1 MKRELTVSL
10 LALGVATCVLL
21 LHHFLSIERAR
32 KVSHLAAMPGRS
44 IGSFQ
49 PATHVPGG
57 AAQRFQLQVIDPGQG
72 VPRTIQVDAIL
83 NVKEKV
89 KNSIS
94 FSGGT
99 SGFGGSF
106 IGAGY
111 STNNI
116 MGHGESISIQA
127 QGGTR
132 AYQYVF
138 TFTEP

>member
-1 MKRELTVSL
+1 MDMKRELTVSL

-21 LHHFLSIERAR
+21 LHHFLSLERAR
-32 KVSHLAAMPGRS
+32 KVSYL
-44 IGSFQ
+44 
-49 PATHVPGG
+49 
-57 AAQRFQLQVIDPGQG
+57 G
-72 VPRTIQVDAIL
+72 VPRTIQVEVL
-83 NVKEKV
+83 KVNEKG
-89 KNSIS
+89 KGSIS

-106 IGAGY
+106 VGAGY
-111 STNNI
+111 STKNF

-132 AYQYVF
+132 ASQYVF